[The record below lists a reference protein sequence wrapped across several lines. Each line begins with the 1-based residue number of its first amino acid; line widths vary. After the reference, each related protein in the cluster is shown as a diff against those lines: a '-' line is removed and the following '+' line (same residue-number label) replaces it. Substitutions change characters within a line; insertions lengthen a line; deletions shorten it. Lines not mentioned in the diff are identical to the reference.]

1 MEILVLIIVI
11 VFVIVPLF
19 NKGKNKAGG
28 FMTKKGLHVKTVR
41 SPQDYGNITLD
52 NKLISQRGKGVLDP
66 SSMYSESRLK
76 KEQARR

>member
-28 FMTKKGLHVKTVR
+28 FMKKKGLHVKTVR

-66 SSMYSESRLK
+66 SSLYSESKLK